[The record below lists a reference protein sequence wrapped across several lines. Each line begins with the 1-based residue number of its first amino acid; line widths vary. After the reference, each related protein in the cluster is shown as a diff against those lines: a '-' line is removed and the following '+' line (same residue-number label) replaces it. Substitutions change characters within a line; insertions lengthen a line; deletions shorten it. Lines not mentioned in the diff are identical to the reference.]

1 MLAELLQPG
10 GALAIA
16 VVASGVC
23 VVQACRPAVRPE
35 APAPIQVTGQ
45 QRPSDKAAFP
55 PSSQQPSVEAA
66 SAGRESG
73 VRELA
78 LGSLVWPAS
87 VCVPLLLSP
96 AAVYTRLF
104 PAPLRDDRGSFTAG
118 EITLRPPLGL
128 ALGIGAV
135 VVGQLATVAY
145 HWARRNQLLGK
156 TGTFPFTTRFLLLKG

>member
-45 QRPSDKAAFP
+45 QRPS
-55 PSSQQPSVEAA
+55 VEAA
-66 SAGRESG
+66 CAGRESG
-73 VRELA
+73 LRELA

-156 TGTFPFTTRFLLLKG
+156 TGTFPCTTRFLLLKG

>member
-35 APAPIQVTGQ
+35 APAPIRVTGQ
-45 QRPSDKAAFP
+45 QRPS
-55 PSSQQPSVEAA
+55 VEAA
-66 SAGRESG
+66 CAGRESEL
-73 VRELA
+73 RELA

-156 TGTFPFTTRFLLLKG
+156 TGTFPFTTRFLILKW